1 MKIIQNLS
9 FKVKLIL
16 LIIPPMLG
24 AILFSA
30 IQLQQ
35 VINNRY
41 IIEQVKPLVQLS
53 IIGGKIVH
61 ELQKERGTT
70 AGFVGSAGQRF
81 ADNLAQ
87 QRRLTD
93 NVLQQQQPQIQ
104 ALLTELQDSQPE
116 VYRQINAIQAQLS
129 QLRQFRTK
137 VDSLTIPVKE
147 AANFYTDLNAQ
158 WLSLSATIAKL
169 STFNELT
176 AELRSYATFM
186 QAKEYAGLER
196 AILSVVFGNDQF
208 QAGQYYSFVR
218 LVTLQSAYL
227 QSFEQFASPT
237 QLTALHQV
245 NQSNAIKQVDS
256 YRNLANQRY
265 LTGQFGVSSTDWFA
279 ASTARIEQLKQLE
292 DQLAANV
299 SEQVAKLSQRAQ
311 LRFWLTTG
319 ITLVLMAVTI
329 ALTFTVSKTLI
340 SQTQALAQTMDQ
352 VSRSR
357 DLSLRVTVQSQDEL
371 GRGAASFNSLLQVL
385 SDMLNEIA
393 TSSVQLV
400 TAAEQ
405 TTAAIQENSRQLD
418 KQSHETEYAATAT
431 EQMNATVHEI
441 AHSTTLTADAANQAA
456 ALSSAG
462 VAEVQSSAQR
472 MQQLNEQMSW
482 ANTAVLQLRDSS
494 SAINEIVDVIKVVA
508 EQTNLLALNAAI
520 EAARAGEHGRGFAV
534 VADEVRTLAQRTQ
547 DSTQQIDTLVSRFQ
561 TDANG
566 VSSAIEASFEHVKA
580 CTSQTQSVQHKLGD
594 INSAIEQITDMCTQI
609 ATAAEQQ
616 VATTNEIAQNIRTI
630 NDIAVSSASMGAQ
643 IATAAQQ
650 QTVLAT
656 EQQTLVNRF
665 TLA

>member
-1 MKIIQNLS
+1 MI
-9 FKVKLIL
+9 
-16 LIIPPMLG
+16 G

-35 VINNRY
+35 VISNRHV
-41 IIEQVKPLVQLS
+41 IEQVKPLVQLS

-61 ELQKERGTT
+61 ELQKERGIT
-70 AGFVGSAGQRF
+70 AGFVGSSGHSF
-81 ADNLAQ
+81 ADKLPQ

-93 NVLQQQQPQIQ
+93 SVLAQQQAPLKV
-104 ALLTELQDSQPE
+104 LLAELAESQPE
-116 VYRQINAIQAQLS
+116 VHRQISAIQTELAKLP
-129 QLRQFRTK
+129 QFRAK
-137 VDSLTIPVKE
+137 VDTFTVPVKE
-147 AANFYTDLNAQ
+147 AAAFYTQLNAQ
-158 WLSLSATIAKL
+158 WLALNATIAKL
-169 STFNELT
+169 STFNQLT
-176 AELRSYATFM
+176 ADLRNYATFM

-196 AILSVVFGNDQF
+196 AILSVVFSKDQF
-208 QAGQYYSFVR
+208 QADQYYNFVH
-218 LVTLQSAYL
+218 LFTLQTAYL
-227 QSFEQFASPT
+227 QSFEQFASAE
-237 QLTALHQV
+237 QVTALKQIDQNSV
-245 NQSNAIKQVDS
+245 IKQVDH
-256 YRNLANQRY
+256 YRNIANQSY
-265 LTGQFGVSSTDWFA
+265 INGKFGISSTDWFT
-279 ASTARIEQLKQLE
+279 ASTARIDLLKQLE
-292 DQLAANV
+292 DQIATQISA
-299 SEQVAKLSQRAQ
+299 QVQQLSHDAQQR
-311 LRFWLTTG
+311 LMLTIAT
-319 ITLVLMAVTI
+319 TLVLTLVTI
-329 ALTFTVSKTLI
+329 VLTISVSKTLI
-340 SQTQALAQTMDQ
+340 NQTQALAQTMDQ
-352 VSRSR
+352 VSQSR

-371 GRGAASFNSLLQVL
+371 GRGAASFNTLLQVL
-385 SDMLNEIA
+385 SNMLNEI
-393 TSSVQLV
+393 TSSSVQLV

-405 TTAAIQENSRQLD
+405 TSAAIKENSRQLD
-418 KQSHETEYAATAT
+418 RQSHETEYAATAT

-441 AHSTTLTADAANQAA
+441 AHSTTLTADAASKAA

-462 VAEVQSSAQR
+462 VVEVQSSTQR

-482 ANTAVLQLRDSS
+482 ANTVVQQLRDSS

-547 DSTQQIDTLVSRFQ
+547 DSTQQIDALVSRFQ
-561 TDANG
+561 TDASS

-580 CTSQTQSVQHKLGD
+580 CTSQTQSVQAKLGD